1 MRLDH
6 VGLEV
11 KDLFAL
17 ELFYRT
23 VLGFTE
29 RYRYVS
35 ARQRGLRT
43 VFLERDG
50 FRLELLERPREA
62 GWRGGAPGHLSL
74 EVDDVDAEHAR
85 LAALA
90 WPGVVLSPP
99 RDTGDGF
106 REAELRDP
114 EGNVIELGRRVAPE
128 PRVPLRAVIFD
139 VDGTL
144 VDSEEN
150 YFLADEALL
159 AARGIPFTREDKAR
173 YVGGGNRDMMADLR
187 ARFGLAD
194 EVDALVEEKNALYLR
209 LAERATLVFPEVRRF
224 LAGVRARGLP
234 VAAASGSSPE
244 VLRRV
249 LAATGLAPELPVVV
263 SAEEVPRGKP
273 APDIFLEAARRL
285 GVPPEACLVVED
297 ARHGVEAAKR
307 AFMACIAIPFLSAP
321 PLDPRFALADLLFQ
335 EGMPSFDADRALAW
349 LETRRGASR

>member
-1 MRLDH
+1 MGLDH

-17 ELFYRT
+17 ELFYRAA
-23 VLGFTE
+23 LGFTE

-50 FRLELLERPREA
+50 FRLELLERPREP
-62 GWRGGAPGHLSL
+62 GWRGGHGHLSL
-74 EVDDVDAEHAR
+74 AVDDVDAEHAR

-90 WPGVVLSPP
+90 WPGVNLSPP

-106 REAELRDP
+106 REAEVRDP
-114 EGNVIELGRRVAPE
+114 EGNVIELARRIAPE
-128 PRVPLRAVIFD
+128 PRVPVRGVIFD

-159 AARGIPFTREDKAR
+159 AARGIPFTREEKAR
-173 YVGGGNRDMMADLR
+173 YVGGGNRDMMADLK
-187 ARFGLAD
+187 ARFRLAD
-194 EVDALVEEKNALYLR
+194 DVDALVEEKNALYLR
-209 LAERATLVFPEVRRF
+209 IAERATLVFPQMRRF
-224 LAGVRARGLP
+224 LEGVRARGLP

-249 LAATGLAPELPVVV
+249 LAATGLAAQLPVVV

-273 APDIFLEAARRL
+273 APDVFLEAAHRL
-285 GVPPEACLVVED
+285 GLPPEACLVLED

-307 AFMACIAIPFLSAP
+307 AFMPCIAIPFLAAP
-321 PLDPRFALADLLFQ
+321 PLDPRFQLADLLFPG
-335 EGMPSFDADRALAW
+335 GMSTFDADRALSW
-349 LETRRGASR
+349 LDARRER